1 MPIRITGM
9 NSGLDTES
17 IISEL
22 IKAKSEKKT
31 TLEKAQKK
39 LSYKQDAWKTLNS
52 KIYSLYSKTI
62 SNLSY
67 TSAYKKQTTSVSN
80 ESIAS
85 VITGTDASNGVQN
98 LTVTSLATSG
108 YLTGA
113 KLSEDGSYSKTTK
126 LWEITGSGIDAADE
140 VTFSVT
146 TKGVT
151 TDIKLNGYS
160 TINDVVTQLKNAG
173 LNANFDEKNQR
184 MFVSAT
190 ETGKDADFS
199 LTASSAGGFKAL
211 SALGIYVMDDVSK
224 AQYETYATL
233 NAAENATLKQQLI
246 DEEVAKQA
254 ANVQKQLESINA
266 AIEEHEKKISDFLT
280 EYNYKDADGNVNT
293 GSLDADYDAL
303 VAQKESLSTV
313 PEDETEEAK
322 KTREEQLAKVE
333 EKIKA
338 YDSYRTEVANL
349 ELANTDKTAAEAKL
363 ENDNADIK
371 ASVEADIDAK
381 IAYAQQVVNGTGAT
395 RIKGQDAEITLN
407 DAVFTSKSNT
417 FEINGLTITAKAE
430 TKEGEVV
437 TLTTANDYDAIYD
450 TIKNF
455 LKEYNELINEMDK
468 LYNADSAKGYEPLTD
483 DEKEA
488 MSESEIEKW
497 EEKIKDSI
505 LRRDS
510 TLSEVSGLLTSAM
523 SAGYEVNGKTMYLTH
538 FGINTLGYFT
548 SADNEKH
555 AYHIDGDPDDSN
567 TSGNAD
573 VLKSMIANEPETV
586 ISFFTQLSKA
596 LYANLGE
603 KMKSSDYSSYNK
615 VYNDKQ
621 MEQEYKSYTE
631 KIAEQE
637 EKITAAEDRYYE
649 KFSAMETALAKL
661 ESKTNAISG
670 LLGG

>member
-22 IKAKSEKKT
+22 MKAKSEKKT

-199 LTASSAGGFKAL
+199 LTASSDGGFKAL

-596 LYANLGE
+596 LYSNLGE

-621 MEQEYKSYTE
+621 MEEEYKSYTE